1 MLVGVPVDVW
11 AAFVAATIVLL
22 AVPGP
27 TVALVVGYAAAGGR
41 RTAWA
46 AVPGVVLGDFIAMTV
61 SLAGAGA
68 VLAAS
73 AGLFTVLKLIG
84 AGYLVWLG
92 LQRWRM
98 ALHAG
103 RGAVTRPDA
112 VQAGPGRGDHRRRIF
127 WNCALVTALNPKS
140 ITFFVAF
147 VPQFVDPSRGV
158 AGQFVVLEATFL
170 VLAGMSIATYAVA
183 VGALRSRAVGNGGM
197 SRAARAGNWL
207 AGGFLIG
214 AGLMTA
220 VARRGG

>member
-1 MLVGVPVDVW
+1 MLAGVPLDVW

-84 AGYLVWLG
+84 AGYLIWLG
-92 LQRWRM
+92 VQRWRM
-98 ALHAG
+98 ALSAG
-103 RGAVTRPDA
+103 RGAAAGT
-112 VQAGPGRGDHRRRIF
+112 VQAGPAGGDRPRRIF

-147 VPQFVDPSRGV
+147 VPQFVDPSRSV

-170 VLAGMSIATYAVA
+170 VLAGLSIATYAVT
-183 VGALRSRAVGNGGM
+183 VGSLRSRAVVNGGM
-197 SRAARAGNWL
+197 TRAARAGNWL

-220 VARRGG
+220 AVRRGS